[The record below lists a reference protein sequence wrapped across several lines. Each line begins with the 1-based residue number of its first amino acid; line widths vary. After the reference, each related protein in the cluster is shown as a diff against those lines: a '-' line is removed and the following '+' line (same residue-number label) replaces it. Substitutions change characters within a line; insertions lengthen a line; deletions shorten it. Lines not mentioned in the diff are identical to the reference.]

1 MHIEFWVSASIY
13 LAMVNGNGLNKMLP
27 QTFKVE
33 TNTERERDRK
43 KAARRLCHT
52 RKITKSY
59 IMNLRDKPKSSHQ
72 WQLHHAPPCWA
83 PAANENAPSFVDHL
97 CMGQWMSAS
106 QTAISYLYPH
116 ISYTILFKNLLGR
129 VPILDW
135 ACGRGGCVVFRLVN
149 IDRSWTNSLWLHEQS

>member
-1 MHIEFWVSASIY
+1 MHIESWISATIY

-72 WQLHHAPPCWA
+72 WQLHHAPPCWT
-83 PAANENAPSFVDHL
+83 PAANENAPSFLDHL
-97 CMGQWMSAS
+97 CMGQWISA
-106 QTAISYLYPH
+106 H
-116 ISYTILFKNLLGR
+116 LLHHPLQKSR
-129 VPILDW
+129 W
-135 ACGRGGCVVFRLVN
+135 ESSH
-149 IDRSWTNSLWLHEQS
+149 SWLSLWKGRLCSFQIGKHWSFMNK